1 MGHLDN
7 LIGAFTGG
15 GAPRANVWVVAA
27 PLLLQL
33 GTVTVLIREG
43 TRVGCVREK
52 NIKNIISIKVPDNS
66 FRLALFIS

>member
-15 GAPRANVWVVAA
+15 GAPRGNIWVVAA
-27 PLLLQL
+27 PLLLHL

-43 TRVGCVREK
+43 TGVGCEREK
-52 NIKNIISIKVPDNS
+52 SIKNIISIKLVRRQQ
-66 FRLALFIS
+66 F

>member
-15 GAPRANVWVVAA
+15 GAPRGNSWVAA

-43 TRVGCVREK
+43 TGVGCEREK
-52 NIKNIISIKVPDNS
+52 SIKNIISIKLVRRQQ
-66 FRLALFIS
+66 F